1 MHEVLNQVL
10 RFNAEIKIGKKV
22 FLWKKWYKCGIVNVK
37 DIVKK
42 GFKFMD
48 ISEIKN
54 KFSASL
60 NWFEYYKVIS
70 AIPATWKSNFSV
82 NEKED

>member
-1 MHEVLNQVL
+1 
-10 RFNAEIKIGKKV
+10 
-22 FLWKKWYKCGIVNVK
+22 
-37 DIVKK
+37 
-42 GFKFMD
+42 MD

-60 NWFEYYKVIS
+60 NWFEYHKLIS

-82 NEKED
+82 NEKEDEQPFIDHVFFFNS